1 MVQCLRPCT
10 STAGG
15 PAGLIP
21 GQGIKILQAAWHS
34 QKKLKKKTTENNT
47 RVVPPKNSEMHL
59 GKKKKLRSRLLMFLI
74 VTEILYC
81 YQLLKEV
88 SSFLIVGVETYSLPK
103 EWFGICIKMFIVHIL
118 TQHSLF

>member
-1 MVQCLRPCT
+1 M
-10 STAGG
+10 
-15 PAGLIP
+15 
-21 GQGIKILQAAWHS
+21 
-34 QKKLKKKTTENNT
+34 
-47 RVVPPKNSEMHL
+47 PPKNREMHL